1 MAPPFLCPSPTQDN
15 STMLIEAARGG
26 HTAIVCLLLKQAMGL
41 PTPLSVPT
49 LPHPPTLPHTH
60 TTHTPPSLQ
69 QQALV
74 QASQVGLIEGMTHAL
89 RHQALPP
96 RNIPRKAVGPHH
108 QVSCHGYSY
117 SDWLQCLLCVSAS
130 PVITHTSKGCCSQEV
145 DVIGQWVGHTYSV
158 HVCYVRTVYVRTYFM

>member
-1 MAPPFLCPSPTQDN
+1 
-15 STMLIEAARGG
+15 MLIEAARGG

-49 LPHPPTLPHTH
+49 LPHPPTLPHAH

-96 RNIPRKAVGPHH
+96 RNVPRKTVGPHH
-108 QVSCHGYSY
+108 QVSYHGYCY
-117 SDWLQCLLCVSAS
+117 SDWLQC
-130 PVITHTSKGCCSQEV
+130 
-145 DVIGQWVGHTYSV
+145 
-158 HVCYVRTVYVRTYFM
+158 